1 MFVLTISRTDV
12 LNEVAS
18 ECFSYWSHLRQRN
31 ESNQHTLRH
40 ILQVQKRELL
50 TNLQKNVIT
59 LGEEAVGKGGDTP
72 TNGKQQYS
80 QQGTE
85 GEWVRLSKNIS
96 INFVVLL
103 CGSTERNGVWLH

>member
-40 ILQVQKRELL
+40 ILQAQKRELL

-59 LGEEAVGKGGDTP
+59 LGVEGTPPQMENSNIPNKGQRE
-72 TNGKQQYS
+72 NGCDSAK
-80 QQGTE
+80 
-85 GEWVRLSKNIS
+85 I
-96 INFVVLL
+96 
-103 CGSTERNGVWLH
+103 